1 MKNQLFTAATEAAE
15 ETILNS
21 LSQAV
26 NTMGKA
32 GRVVQQINL
41 LKEE

>member
-1 MKNQLFTAATEAAE
+1 MINQLFTASAEAAK

-21 LSQAV
+21 LSQEV